1 MANGLIDKAT
11 SAIEAG
17 WQKIHDSMQKDWDK
31 SVETEQH
38 KTRSTCP
45 EHTTWYA
52 EREKRKKSGDPLG
65 TGSTGQ

>member
-17 WQKIHDSMQKDWDK
+17 WQKIHDSMQKDWEK

-38 KTRSTCP
+38 KTKSTCP
-45 EHTTWYA
+45 EYTTVYN
-52 EREKRKKSGDPLG
+52 ERVKRSKEGDPTG
-65 TGSTGQ
+65 TSYTGQ